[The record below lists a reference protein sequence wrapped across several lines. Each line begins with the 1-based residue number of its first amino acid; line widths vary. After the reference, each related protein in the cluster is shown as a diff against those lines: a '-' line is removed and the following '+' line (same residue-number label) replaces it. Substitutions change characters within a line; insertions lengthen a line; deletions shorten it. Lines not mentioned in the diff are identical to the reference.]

1 MGWCGNVLE
10 YVEARLLK
18 VLTLEQAKF
27 KCLNGNCKHQDF
39 YEKTIQHLPVC
50 KSLGVICR

>member
-27 KCLNGNCKHQDF
+27 KCLNGNC
-39 YEKTIQHLPVC
+39 
-50 KSLGVICR
+50 